1 MTLLHVIVS
10 LLIFCVLASLYI
22 MYLTFIVRNPKAI
35 VTGSIS
41 IVVALTTAVLLFSYN
56 FETVI
61 NQIMKLL

>member
-10 LLIFCVLASLYI
+10 LLIFCVLTSLYI
-22 MYLTFIVRNPKAI
+22 MYLTFIARNPKAI
-35 VTGSIS
+35 VASSVS
-41 IVVALTTAVLLFSYN
+41 IVVALTIAVVLFSYN

>member
-10 LLIFCVLASLYI
+10 LLIFCILTSLYI
-22 MYLTFIVRNPKAI
+22 MYLTFIARNPKAI
-35 VTGSIS
+35 VTSSVS
-41 IVVALTTAVLLFSYN
+41 IVVALTTAVVLFSYN

>member
-1 MTLLHVIVS
+1 MTLLHVIVL

-22 MYLTFIVRNPKAI
+22 MYLTFIARNPKAI
-35 VTGSIS
+35 VTGSVS
-41 IVVALTTAVLLFSYN
+41 IVVALTTAVVLFSYN